1 MKTKCIFISLCL
13 FFASAGFAQN
23 KPFQKYAEM
32 DDVTSVFISRA
43 MLGLIGNMGNVSG
56 IDKAGVNISKMINRI
71 ESLQILSSDKPAR
84 AAQMKRDFSHFTSAN
99 YQELMRVADGTSRV
113 NFYSNMQNNRIK
125 ELIMLIEDEGEFT
138 VILLVGDFSLQD
150 IQQITNQN

>member
-23 KPFQKYAEM
+23 RPFQKFAEM
-32 DDVTSVFISRA
+32 DGVTSVSISKA
-43 MLGLIGNMGNVSG
+43 MLGLIGNMSNVTG

-71 ESLQILSSDKPAR
+71 ESLQILTSETPAR
-84 AAQMKRDFSHFTSAN
+84 AAQMKRDFSQFASTH

-113 NFYSNMQNNRIK
+113 NFYSNMQGNRIK
-125 ELIMLIEDEGEFT
+125 ELIMLVEDEGEFT
-138 VILLVGDFSLQD
+138 AILLVGDFSLQD